1 MQQRERSKWCDD
13 LMTDTKIQNLLRATD
28 QDQRPPLTNFL
39 KEKEEMRRG
48 REMCTPSMAFTF
60 IATGYSEND

>member
-1 MQQRERSKWCDD
+1 
-13 LMTDTKIQNLLRATD
+13 MTDTKIQNLLRATD

-60 IATGYSEND
+60 IETGYSEND